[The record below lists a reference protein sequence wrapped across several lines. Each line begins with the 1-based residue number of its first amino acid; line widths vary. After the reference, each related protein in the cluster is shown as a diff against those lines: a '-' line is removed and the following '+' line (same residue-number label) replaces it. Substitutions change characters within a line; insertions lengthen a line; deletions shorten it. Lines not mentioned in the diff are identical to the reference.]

1 MQCSCFLLVH
11 ANRYFVMMY
20 RLQILSFGEKIDVE
34 CVSLTYISRDF
45 TTTQMVSKLHKKV
58 KASKSVECLSG
69 ARAPTTTCR
78 HCCITCLPPPPKSH
92 AGRHV
97 EPTYPER
104 VTRLPLKPPTPR
116 LIEHARR
123 TAQVPAARVHSPLI
137 DGIQRQEASAADSGL
152 RRRAPGGHER

>member
-1 MQCSCFLLVH
+1 VSPPFLFTEQHLVWKDMQGSCFLLVH

-69 ARAPTTTCR
+69 ARAPTTLVGTAA
-78 HCCITCLPPPPKSH
+78 L
-92 AGRHV
+92 HV
-97 EPTYPER
+97 C
-104 VTRLPLKPPTPR
+104 
-116 LIEHARR
+116 HRR
-123 TAQVPAARVHSPLI
+123 
-137 DGIQRQEASAADSGL
+137 
-152 RRRAPGGHER
+152 